1 MRTITVGSL
10 LLWLAAS
17 CFGQGQTPLCPRHI
31 EPPGYPRIARVA
43 HVTGKLVLSVTIDAD
58 GHVADAELT
67 NESRLTGLLKK
78 GALSNM
84 RRWTFTK
91 PPSAPYKE
99 TIVYDYEID
108 DSLPL
113 DDPNTYVK
121 FDLPDRVTIS
131 TSGTSVQTSRPANN
145 N

>member
-1 MRTITVGSL
+1 MRAITVGSL

-17 CFGQGQTPLCPRHI
+17 CFGQDQIPLCPKHI
-31 EPPGYPRIARVA
+31 ESPGYPRIARVA

-58 GHVADAELT
+58 GNVADAELT
-67 NESRLTGLLKK
+67 NESRLMGLLKK
-78 GALSNM
+78 AALSNL
-84 RRWTFTK
+84 RRWTFTR

-108 DSLPL
+108 DALPV

-121 FDLPDRVTIS
+121 FDLPDRVTIA
-131 TSGTSVQTSRPANN
+131 TSRLSVQTSRPTNKN
-145 N
+145 